1 MCCMVLVITG
11 NIPRLV
17 TAKAVFPPCWTAMGP
32 ALTVTAKRADSNVI
46 LNFILKEGN
55 VKMDK
60 KFSTFF
66 TEKR

>member
-1 MCCMVLVITG
+1 MCCTVLDITG
-11 NIPRLV
+11 NMPRLV
-17 TAKAVFPPCWTAMGP
+17 TAKAVVPPCWTAMGP
-32 ALTVTAKRADSNVI
+32 ALTVTANRADSNVI

-60 KFSTFF
+60 KFSTIL